1 MASVQQTHL
10 HLFIGQHIG
19 RHFRPSVFPSGA
31 AMEEMILDHPLA
43 ESLGYD
49 RPSVIDPEFFA
60 YKLAMSIRCRR
71 SDTIHHTV
79 RERAISFQPVSDR
92 GIPELGKGQEHFL
105 GDVPV
110 TLHIVTRHDG
120 ERWLTSLSPPIQSL
134 NQISERAIRFLG
146 ML

>member
-1 MASVQQTHL
+1 MTSVQQTHL

-19 RHFRPSVFPSGA
+19 RHFRSSLFPSGA

-49 RPSVIDPEFFA
+49 RPSVIDAEFFA
-60 YKLAMSIRCRR
+60 DKLAMSIRRR
-71 SDTIHHTV
+71 RRDTIYHAV
-79 RERAISFQPVSDR
+79 GKCAISFQPVPNCR
-92 GIPELGKGQEHFL
+92 IPEFGKGQEHFL

-110 TLHIVTRHDG
+110 TLHIVTRHDC

-146 ML
+146 